1 MPIGGPLACAMHDA
15 GVHGVSSDYLL
26 GEERGRGAYPSALSA
41 VEYWLCGKRAPGEGM
56 EQGGGGLI
64 RSPYEVYYIY
74 IHHARDSILT
84 IFSSKKINRF
94 PRTTLLCSPS
104 KSK

>member
-1 MPIGGPLACAMHDA
+1 MHDA

-56 EQGGGGLI
+56 EQGRGGLI

-74 IHHARDSILT
+74 IHTQENEDS
-84 IFSSKKINRF
+84 
-94 PRTTLLCSPS
+94 TLRWWFRIET
-104 KSK
+104 

>member
-1 MPIGGPLACAMHDA
+1 MHDA

-26 GEERGRGAYPSALSA
+26 GEGRGAYPSALSA

-56 EQGGGGLI
+56 EQGGRGLI

-74 IHHARDSILT
+74 IHTQENEDS
-84 IFSSKKINRF
+84 
-94 PRTTLLCSPS
+94 TLRWWFRIET
-104 KSK
+104 

>member
-1 MPIGGPLACAMHDA
+1 MHDA

-56 EQGGGGLI
+56 EQGGRGLI

-74 IHHARDSILT
+74 IHTQENEDS
-84 IFSSKKINRF
+84 
-94 PRTTLLCSPS
+94 TLRWWFRIEA
-104 KSK
+104 

>member
-74 IHHARDSILT
+74 IHTQENEDS
-84 IFSSKKINRF
+84 
-94 PRTTLLCSPS
+94 TLRWWFRIET
-104 KSK
+104 